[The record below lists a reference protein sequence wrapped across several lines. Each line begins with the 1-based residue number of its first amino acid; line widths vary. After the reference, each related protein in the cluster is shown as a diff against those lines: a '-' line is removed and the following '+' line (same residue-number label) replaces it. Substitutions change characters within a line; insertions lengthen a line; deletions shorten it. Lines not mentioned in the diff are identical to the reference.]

1 MKNENTAKFLSG
13 FAAIVGRPN
22 VGKSTLMNAMVGE
35 KVAIVSNRPQT
46 TRNRIM
52 GVATDKGWQIVFL
65 DTPGLHKPRTRLG
78 EYMVK
83 SVQDAMDGIDVLL
96 VLVDAN
102 EIGPQDR
109 AIVEEM
115 SARKVKKILVLN
127 KTDIV
132 EEARLMAAIQ
142 SFAEAGYDA
151 IVPISARTGKGMD
164 ELKKL
169 IVSYLPDK
177 MYLGSWMRVSDLL
190 TYYSDFFE
198 DFDMSRANAMLESL
212 KISPKDRLKTMSKG
226 TKEKVQ
232 LILTMSRRA
241 KLYCLDEP
249 IAGVDPAAR
258 DYILSTILNNYE
270 PDASILIST
279 HLISDVENILDEVI
293 FIQEGQLKLHASVED
308 IRMQEGES
316 IDSYFREVFKC

>member
-1 MKNENTAKFLSG
+1 
-13 FAAIVGRPN
+13 
-22 VGKSTLMNAMVGE
+22 
-35 KVAIVSNRPQT
+35 
-46 TRNRIM
+46 
-52 GVATDKGWQIVFL
+52 
-65 DTPGLHKPRTRLG
+65 
-78 EYMVK
+78 
-83 SVQDAMDGIDVLL
+83 
-96 VLVDAN
+96 
-102 EIGPQDR
+102 
-109 AIVEEM
+109 
-115 SARKVKKILVLN
+115 
-127 KTDIV
+127 
-132 EEARLMAAIQ
+132 
-142 SFAEAGYDA
+142 
-151 IVPISARTGKGMD
+151 
-164 ELKKL
+164 
-169 IVSYLPDK
+169 
-177 MYLGSWMRVSDLL
+177 MRVSDLL

-293 FIQEGQLKLHASVED
+293 FIQEGQLNCTPRLRISGCRRVNRLILISGRYSNVKKMSET
-308 IRMQEGES
+308 
-316 IDSYFREVFKC
+316 